1 MVPAIGIIGVTAM
14 AIQSV
19 GVIGAGQ
26 MGNGIAHVVALAG
39 YDVLIN
45 DIKKDAESRMK
56 KSVEALHVNF
66 NKIRTGRAHPS
77 ILDAVTVEYYGG
89 QVPLNQVASVS
100 VEDARTLAVAPW
112 EQGMVPKIEKAIMTS
127 DLGLNPSSAGN
138 VIRVPMPMLTEETRK
153 GYIKQARGEAET
165 ARVAVRNVRRDA
177 NGDFKSLLKEKAI
190 TEDDQRQGEDE
201 IQKLTD
207 KYIAEIDKALAA
219 KEQDLMQV

>member
-1 MVPAIGIIGVTAM
+1 V
-14 AIQSV
+14 
-19 GVIGAGQ
+19 
-26 MGNGIAHVVALAG
+26 
-39 YDVLIN
+39 IN

-56 KSVEALHVNF
+56 KSVEALHSNF

-77 ILDAVTVEYYGG
+77 ILDAVTVDYYGG
-89 QVPLNQVASVS
+89 QVPLNQVASVN
-100 VEDARTLAVAPW
+100 VEDARTLTVTPW

-127 DLGLNPSSAGN
+127 DLGLNPASAGN

-153 GYIKQARGEAET
+153 GYIKQARSEAEH

-177 NGDFKSLLKEKAI
+177 NGDFKSLLKDKEI